1 MGSGHASQR
10 GLRWYAGEG
19 DPADRPADP
28 EEWLVSGTALK
39 RSATADVVALRAG
52 DADVILKRFHWRK
65 ALNPLKDLVRGT
77 RARRQ
82 LRAAAALRRAGVPV
96 PRPLFAAE
104 RRRLGLPV
112 VSYLAVE
119 RVPGRPLDEW
129 LASATPR
136 ERRRAATRIGAA
148 LARLH
153 GAGFRH
159 RDLKPGNLLVTDH
172 GRVAWLVDLDGLARA
187 RATPAGR
194 ARDLA
199 RLCRGLGPSE
209 RRLALALARAARP
222 PEEPFRAFLARLGG
236 TTGRA
241 DE

>member
-10 GLRWYAGEG
+10 GLRWFAGEG
-19 DPADRPADP
+19 DPADRPGDP
-28 EEWLVSGTALK
+28 EEWLRRGTVLK
-39 RSATADVVALRAG
+39 RSATADVVALRVGAV
-52 DADVILKRFHWRK
+52 DVVLKRFHWRK
-65 ALNPLKDLVRGT
+65 AVNPLKDLVRGS

-96 PRPLFAAE
+96 PRPLFAVE

-112 VSYLAVE
+112 VSYLALE
-119 RVPGRPLDEW
+119 RVPGRPLHEW
-129 LASATPR
+129 LPSATPR

-153 GAGFRH
+153 GAGYRH

-172 GRVAWLVDLDGLARA
+172 GRVAWLVDLDGLRRA
-187 RATPAGR
+187 PATPSGR

-199 RLCRGLGPSE
+199 RLCRGLGTLE
-209 RRLALALARAARP
+209 RRLGLALARAARP
-222 PEEPFRAFLARLGG
+222 PGEPLRAFLGRLGEASR
-236 TTGRA
+236 RA